1 MNWINK
7 TTADYKK
14 EAEEA
19 IRKHEEKRKEQLEK
33 QTK

>member
-19 IRKHEEKRKEQLEK
+19 IKRFKEQELKK